1 MYSCFSNK
9 VAVVTGAA
17 QGIGKVIAD
26 ELQAA
31 GARVARL
38 DISFDD
44 QPEPS
49 QFHLDVS
56 RSDDVR
62 DVIARIETDLGPITF
77 CAHAAAILRLG
88 SVLELDG
95 HDWLESF
102 AVNTHGAF
110 HLCQAVARRMVER
123 QEGSLVVVGS
133 NAAHVPRS
141 GMAAYAASKA
151 ATEHMV
157 RCLGLESARYN
168 VRCNAVSPG
177 STYTDM
183 QRQCWRTPDDEQR
196 VIDGDPRQFRLGIPL
211 GRIAEPL
218 DIARAVLFLLSDH
231 ARHITLE
238 TLTVDAGATLG
249 C

>member
-1 MYSCFSNK
+1 YSCFSNK

-151 ATEHMV
+151 ATEHM
-157 RCLGLESARYN
+157 
-168 VRCNAVSPG
+168 
-177 STYTDM
+177 
-183 QRQCWRTPDDEQR
+183 
-196 VIDGDPRQFRLGIPL
+196 
-211 GRIAEPL
+211 
-218 DIARAVLFLLSDH
+218 
-231 ARHITLE
+231 
-238 TLTVDAGATLG
+238 
-249 C
+249 

>member
-1 MYSCFSNK
+1 MYSCFSNQ

-31 GARVARL
+31 GAQVARL
-38 DISFDD
+38 DIRFND
-44 QPEPS
+44 QPKLA

-56 RSDDVR
+56 RPDEVH
-62 DVIARIETDLGPITF
+62 DVIARIETEVGPIAY

-88 SVLELDG
+88 SVLELDRR
-95 HDWLESF
+95 DWLESF
-102 AVNTHGAF
+102 SVNTHGAF
-110 HLCQAVARRMVER
+110 YLCQAVARRMVRREK
-123 QEGSLVVVGS
+123 GSMVVVGS
-133 NAAHVPRS
+133 NAAHIPRS
-141 GMAAYAASKA
+141 GIAAYAASKA

-157 RCLGLESARYN
+157 RCLGLEAARYN

-183 QRQCWRTPDDEQR
+183 QRQCWRAPEDEQR
-196 VIDGDPRQFRLGIPL
+196 VIDGDLQQYRLGIPL

-249 C
+249 V